1 MEVIRCRALLITD
14 ENDNEFTERKIDE
27 STFEKRVEIVLKGE
41 GIILRKLSY
50 QLRFY
55 ICVEQVDKLLQG
67 MAASASSSIYSSSR
81 PSLIETW
88 THLEAVAARFEAKK
102 SVYWGGRWSLSEEV
116 ASVSA
121 QLWLDVIFQMAS
133 RKRAVSWTRATKMH
147 GVRLESIFPASH
159 STAVLTIEEHL
170 RSRKD
175 FSRGDLLLC
184 VRALKVIE
192 QMVMSRTNSV
202 SGPLTIS
209 LSVSGI
215 CERLIAERERD
226 RPWDF
231 NVVNDVAIPVL
242 HFENWDI
249 KPLHAVK
256 VDGKA
261 LPKVNG
267 SLLQGQ
273 LRGSKR
279 SLSEK
284 GTVPSKRQKLLGVA
298 WKDIACLGSREDFI
312 DELTNT
318 ESSNVLRQFNNVVFG
333 MVSWFRGQLVGG
345 KEAANS
351 EYNSGTTEEFIFG
364 TDRAP
369 LNFRIMLL
377 SCFKPHGGRPLGEE
391 SL

>member
-1 MEVIRCRALLITD
+1 MSHGRSWRLSMIDVCSPATLRVFSDLEDGVSYHCDGTLHALDVMRRHVRRSCLYNVTGGRQGNRPPVSLQSVSSKLDLFMVRCVKFALASPPIAKKCPIAAGKLPQTMSHMARKLRNSCLTSSGDVFNNMCMLHFMEVIRCRALLITD

-50 QLRFY
+50 RLRFY

-159 STAVLTIEEHL
+159 STAVLPEPSIEEHL

-192 QMVMSRTNSV
+192 QMVLSRTNSV

-215 CERLIAERERD
+215 CEVS
-226 RPWDF
+226 PSF
-231 NVVNDVAIPVL
+231 V
-242 HFENWDI
+242 
-249 KPLHAVK
+249 
-256 VDGKA
+256 
-261 LPKVNG
+261 
-267 SLLQGQ
+267 SLLNAVGVF
-273 LRGSKR
+273 
-279 SLSEK
+279 LSY
-284 GTVPSKRQKLLGVA
+284 TV
-298 WKDIACLGSREDFI
+298 
-312 DELTNT
+312 T
-318 ESSNVLRQFNNVVFG
+318 ER
-333 MVSWFRGQLVGG
+333 
-345 KEAANS
+345 
-351 EYNSGTTEEFIFG
+351 Y
-364 TDRAP
+364 DRD
-369 LNFRIMLL
+369 
-377 SCFKPHGGRPLGEE
+377 
-391 SL
+391 